1 MCIRDRPLPER
12 RGEGGQPALPDGQE
26 PLVQR
31 RQQTHRGVPV
41 PLVLG
46 EQPHPL
52 PPRRFAPFGQQHV
65 GGPDVDDR
73 REPHRGEGRD
83 DEGGGESD
91 K

>member
-1 MCIRDRPLPER
+1 MICLHKEKTHHRIGCCTVMHIDLPER
-12 RGEGGQPALPDGQE
+12 RGESGQPALPDGQE

-52 PPRRFAPFGQQHV
+52 PSRRLASLG
-65 GGPDVDDR
+65 
-73 REPHRGEGRD
+73 
-83 DEGGGESD
+83 
-91 K
+91 